1 MSSRSGQRTIHKY
14 VFELPPEMKGVDA
27 YLDQSKLYVVY
38 AASQKE
44 AEKFM
49 NQQILEEHDVRIKSK
64 PKLIRRNGW

>member
-14 VFELPPEMKGVDA
+14 VFELPPEMEGVDA

-38 AASQKE
+38 ASSQKE

-49 NQQILEEHDVRIKSK
+49 KQQILEEHGVRIKSTL
-64 PKLIRRNGW
+64 KLIRRNGW